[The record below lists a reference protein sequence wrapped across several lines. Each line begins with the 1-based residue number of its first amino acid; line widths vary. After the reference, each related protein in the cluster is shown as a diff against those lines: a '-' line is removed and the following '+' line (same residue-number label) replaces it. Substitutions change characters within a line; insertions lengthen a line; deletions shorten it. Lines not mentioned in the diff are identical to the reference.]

1 LAHEYT
7 RALGAARIDQAK
19 IPRWARRN
27 RMDKITDLKAM
38 EPPLLERVQCLAYGL
53 EAFLRE
59 SKLSG
64 VIGCGVWSSER
75 DISGGLAYTPHSDP
89 EEESIDVDFE
99 VVLKEEVK
107 EAKVDILLMWS
118 YGPLIKPYIED
129 EIIPYSSLDQL
140 STQLCQLFDSL
151 RESLL
156 EDMKSEMR
164 IERDR
169 VYRDV

>member
-1 LAHEYT
+1 
-7 RALGAARIDQAK
+7 
-19 IPRWARRN
+19 
-27 RMDKITDLKAM
+27 MDNIKKLKAL
-38 EPPLLERVQCLAYGL
+38 EPPLLERVQSLAYEL

-64 VIGCGVWSSER
+64 VIGCGVWSFER
-75 DISGGLAYTPHSDP
+75 NISGGVAYTPHNDP

-107 EAKVDILLMWS
+107 EAKVYILLMWS
-118 YGPLIKPYIED
+118 YGPPIKPYIED
-129 EIIPYSSLDQL
+129 EIITYSNLDQL

-151 RESLL
+151 RESFL